1 MVKHFFKTPHIF
13 RTSTSIIIYIN
24 LFIYI
29 IIDLNRGRK
38 RVCVKNVWPF
48 DHLTI
53 WPYNEMSW
61 CCKQL
66 VISILND
73 FLGDGLKRTK
83 VQHFFVN
90 AVSHY
95 FFRKIIYVYR
105 WIDKIGN
112 WNINPHKRH
121 CLYVIIKMQ
130 EYNERK
136 W

>member
-1 MVKHFFKTPHIF
+1 MVKWSNIF
-13 RTSTSIIIYIN
+13 YTHPFSSSVQVNNNIYKLIYI
-24 LFIYI
+24 YYYWS
-29 IIDLNRGRK
+29 RSA
-38 RVCVKNVWPF
+38 KNMGCLKKMF

-73 FLGDGLKRTK
+73 FLGDSLKRTK

-112 WNINPHKRH
+112 WNIKTHKRH
-121 CLYVIIKMQ
+121 CLYVIIK
-130 EYNERK
+130 NARI
-136 W
+136 